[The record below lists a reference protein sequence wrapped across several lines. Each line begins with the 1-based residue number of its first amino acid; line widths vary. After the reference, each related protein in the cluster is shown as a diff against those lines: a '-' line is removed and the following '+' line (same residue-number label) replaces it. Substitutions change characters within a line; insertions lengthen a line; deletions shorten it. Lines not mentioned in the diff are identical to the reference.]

1 MAFIVQYFSRE
12 RLVWES
18 SWSLDIPPSCRQ
30 VKSSLAAHN
39 ADKAVILDGNG
50 FELVVEK
57 REQFD
62 A

>member
-1 MAFIVQYFSRE
+1 MAFIVQYFSRD

-30 VKSSLAAHN
+30 VKSSLVAHD
-39 ADKAVILDGNG
+39 ADRAVILDGNG
-50 FELVVEK
+50 FELIVEK
-57 REQFD
+57 RELYD